1 MRCFSWSVRG
11 IREIWQLRRWSRRY
25 CSIGSTFQRAAVFA
39 KKSDDEVRWATL
51 NTMAIVRRHGGLVDE
66 LARMMGTGESTAKLI
81 SIIEARLANADEKD
95 I

>member
-1 MRCFSWSVRG
+1 
-11 IREIWQLRRWSRRY
+11 
-25 CSIGSTFQRAAVFA
+25 
-39 KKSDDEVRWATL
+39 
-51 NTMAIVRRHGGLVDE
+51 MAIVRRHGGLVDE